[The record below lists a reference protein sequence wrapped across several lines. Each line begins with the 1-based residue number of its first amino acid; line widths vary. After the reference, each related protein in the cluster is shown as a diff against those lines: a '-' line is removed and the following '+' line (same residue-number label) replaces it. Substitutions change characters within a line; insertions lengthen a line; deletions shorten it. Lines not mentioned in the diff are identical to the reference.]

1 MMDNLEGKILFVVDY
16 RSPPSGCGVI
26 EGRDK
31 SLLLL
36 QHAGCK
42 PEVMEGAYDGVF
54 CIERDLGEEYEKGS
68 EEVIEILLREG
79 VEYVYDP
86 KFGEQHEIGSG
97 YIEIKKYIELTRFYY

>member
-1 MMDNLEGKILFVVDY
+1 MDNLESKILFVVDY

-26 EGRDK
+26 ERSDR
-31 SLLLL
+31 SLYLL

-54 CIERDLGEEYEKGS
+54 CIESDLGEEYEKGS

-86 KFGEQHEIGSG
+86 ELAEQHELGSS
-97 YIEIKKYIELTRFYY
+97 YMLLEKFIELIRFYY